1 MTTHEEFSTWD
12 AAYVLGALSPAERRA
27 YEAHLR
33 ECARCAEALTELA
46 GLPGILSRVPRE
58 DALALI
64 AAPEPEPAS
73 GDAPTAHDAPTT
85 GDSPTAGDARATGKA
100 PAAGLEPAQGPGPDV
115 LPSLLHRAR
124 RRRVRARWLVAGLSA
139 AAAAVVVGVAAFVLP
154 AVLQPAAPSTD
165 VVMQQVEPSPLSADL
180 RLTAEPWGTRIDS
193 RCSYARVGADGGG
206 HAWGYAM
213 VVTDR
218 AGKQYQVSTWTAD
231 EGTTAT
237 PVATTSVPVSDI
249 AAVDIRSAGDGTVLL
264 RSTFD

>member
-1 MTTHEEFSTWD
+1 MTTHEEFATWD
-12 AAYVLGALSPAERRA
+12 AAYVLGALSPTDRRA

-33 ECARCAEALTELA
+33 ECERCAEGLTELA

-64 AAPEPEPAS
+64 AEPA
-73 GDAPTAHDAPTT
+73 T
-85 GDSPTAGDARATGKA
+85 SPTAATADSAAGETA
-100 PAAGLEPAQGPGPDV
+100 TTEPAAAQAPGENL

-124 RRRVRARWLVAGLSA
+124 RRRARSRWLVAGLSA
-139 AAAAVVVGVAAFVLP
+139 AAAAVLVGVGAFVLP
-154 AVLQPAAPSTD
+154 AVLQPATPTAD

-180 RLTAEPWGTRIDS
+180 RLTSEPWGTRIDS

-237 PVATTSVPVSDI
+237 PVATTSVPVADI
-249 AAVDIRSAGDGTVLL
+249 ASVDIRSAGDGTVLL

>member
-1 MTTHEEFSTWD
+1 VTTHEEFSTWD
-12 AAYVLGALSPAERRA
+12 AAYVLGALSPADRRA

-33 ECARCAEALTELA
+33 ECERCAEGLTELA

-64 AAPEPEPAS
+64 AEPAAATA
-73 GDAPTAHDAPTT
+73 DAAVGETAAAEP
-85 GDSPTAGDARATGKA
+85 
-100 PAAGLEPAQGPGPDV
+100 PAVQGPGEDV
-115 LPSLLHRAR
+115 LPTLLHRAR
-124 RRRVRARWLVAGLSA
+124 RRRARSRWLVAGLSA
-139 AAAAVVVGVAAFVLP
+139 AAAAVLVGVGAFVLP
-154 AVLQPAAPSTD
+154 AVLQPATPTAD

-180 RLTAEPWGTRIDS
+180 RLTSEPWGTRIDS

-237 PVATTSVPVSDI
+237 PVATTSVPVADI
-249 AAVDIRSAGDGTVLL
+249 ASVDIRSAGDGTVLL

>member
-12 AAYVLGALSPAERRA
+12 AAYVLGALSPADRRA

-33 ECARCAEALTELA
+33 ECERCAEGLTELA

-64 AAPEPEPAS
+64 AEPAAATA
-73 GDAPTAHDAPTT
+73 DAAVGETAAAEP
-85 GDSPTAGDARATGKA
+85 
-100 PAAGLEPAQGPGPDV
+100 PAVQGPGEDV
-115 LPSLLHRAR
+115 LPTLLHRAR
-124 RRRVRARWLVAGLSA
+124 RRRARSRWLVAGLSA
-139 AAAAVVVGVAAFVLP
+139 AAAAVLVGVGAFVLP
-154 AVLQPAAPSTD
+154 AVLQPATPTAD

-180 RLTAEPWGTRIDS
+180 RLTSEPWGTRIDS

-237 PVATTSVPVSDI
+237 PVATTSVPVADI
-249 AAVDIRSAGDGTVLL
+249 ASVDIRSAGDGTVLL

>member
-1 MTTHEEFSTWD
+1 MTTHEEFATWD
-12 AAYVLGALSPAERRA
+12 AAYVLGALSPTDRRA

-33 ECARCAEALTELA
+33 ECERCAEGLTELA

-64 AAPEPEPAS
+64 AEPA
-73 GDAPTAHDAPTT
+73 APTADAAV
-85 GDSPTAGDARATGKA
+85 GETATIE
-100 PAAGLEPAQGPGPDV
+100 PAAQGPGENV
-115 LPSLLHRAR
+115 LPSLLHKAR
-124 RRRVRARWLVAGLSA
+124 RRRARSRWLVAGLSA
-139 AAAAVVVGVAAFVLP
+139 AAAAVLVGVGAFVLP
-154 AVLQPAAPSTD
+154 AVLQPATPTAD
-165 VVMQQVEPSPLSADL
+165 IVMHQVEPSPLSADL
-180 RLTAEPWGTRIDS
+180 RLTSEPWGTRIDS
-193 RCSYARVGADGGG
+193 RCSYARVGADSGG

-237 PVATTSVPVSDI
+237 PVATTSVPVADI
-249 AAVDIRSAGDGTVLL
+249 ASVDIRSAGDGTVLL